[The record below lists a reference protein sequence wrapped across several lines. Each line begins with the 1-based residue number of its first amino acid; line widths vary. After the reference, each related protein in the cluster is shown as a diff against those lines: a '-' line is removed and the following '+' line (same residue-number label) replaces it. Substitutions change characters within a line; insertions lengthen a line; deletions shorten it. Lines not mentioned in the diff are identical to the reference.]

1 MIRAGRVSVDGRVV
15 SELGTKIDPAAAGIA
30 VDGKPLRRQALRYVL
45 LNKPAGYITTTKDER
60 GRRTVMDLVPAR
72 ERLYPVGRLD
82 RDTEGLLLLTNDGDV
97 AHRVMHPR
105 HELAKEY
112 HVVTLA
118 RPSESTARRVRDGV
132 LIDGRRVVPDE
143 FRILRETREGIVLKI
158 VIHEGMYHAVRRL
171 MDAVGIS
178 VKALRR
184 VRLGPLSV
192 AGLSVGE
199 CRDLTDGERT
209 TLFEAL
215 RLTHD
220 LPTIPTTPRS
230 HANRRERPRP
240 VTPAGWLPG
249 RAPTASSSAPTPSAA
264 PAATKRRNSSTSRG
278 ETRPG
283 QRPGRATSENR
294 PEGSGSDRDG
304 FKPGPFRATQEPDR
318 RTPERERGSRS
329 RGPDKMGRPTRG
341 KAPSRR
347 ASGGPDGGRSVVPRG
362 GRDQPGASPK
372 DLDQQKRCAGQR
384 ATRQQKAKPG
394 HLIRDRHVPSPTRL
408 ESGTDDRRTT
418 DPSTLHNSGPGSPPR
433 GKRPS
438 RPRVPGRKGHTPA
451 PPPRGT
457 HLEPDQEH

>member
-15 SELGTKIDPAAAGIA
+15 SELGTKIDPAASVIA

-45 LNKPAGYITTTKDER
+45 LNKPSGYITTTKDER
-60 GRRTVMDLVPAR
+60 GRRTVMDLVPGR

-132 LIDGRRVVPDE
+132 MIDGRRVVPDE
-143 FRILRETREGIVLKI
+143 FRILRETREGILLKI

-178 VKALRR
+178 VKTLRR

-215 RLTHD
+215 RLTRD
-220 LPTIPTTPRS
+220 LPTSSGS
-230 HANRRERPRP
+230 HANRPERPRP
-240 VTPAGWLPG
+240 VTLGGWLPG
-249 RAPTASSSAPTPSAA
+249 RRPAASSSAPTPSAA
-264 PAATKRRNSSTSRG
+264 VKRRDTSTIRG
-278 ETRPG
+278 EAQPG
-283 QRPGRATSENR
+283 QRAGRTTSKS
-294 PEGSGSDRDG
+294 PTEGSGPHRDG
-304 FKPGPFRATQEPDR
+304 FKPGPARGTREPDR
-318 RTPERERGSRS
+318 RTPEREPGSRS
-329 RGPDKMGRPTRG
+329 NGPDKMGRPTRG
-341 KAPSRR
+341 KTPSRR
-347 ASGGPDGGRSVVPRG
+347 ASGGPDGGRSEVQRR

-372 DLDQQKRCAGQR
+372 DRAQEKRRAGQR
-384 ATRQQKAKPG
+384 TARQQNVKPG
-394 HLIRDRHVPSPTRL
+394 HPIRDRHVPAPTRR
-408 ESGTDDRRTT
+408 ESGTDDHRTT
-418 DPSTLHNSGPGSPPR
+418 DPSNLHNSGSGSPPP
-433 GKRPS
+433 GKKPS
-438 RPRVPGRKGHTPA
+438 RPRVAGRKGHALA
-451 PPPRGT
+451 PPARRISIDS
-457 HLEPDQEH
+457 DQEH